1 MVDVWDPLPE
11 GGWNPC
17 FSRVLNDWEVE
28 EAKISLEHLHG
39 KRVLGDVD
47 DMVVWTETK
56 SGKFSAKSDEDEY
69 SRYILRKGISISC
82 N

>member
-1 MVDVWDPLPE
+1 MDVWDPLPE

-56 SGKFSAKSDEDEY
+56 SGKFSAKSD
-69 SRYILRKGISISC
+69 
-82 N
+82 

>member
-1 MVDVWDPLPE
+1 MGGGE
-11 GGWNPC
+11 GEI
-17 FSRVLNDWEVE
+17 FLDR
-28 EAKISLEHLHG
+28 LHG

-56 SGKFSAKSDEDEY
+56 SGKFSAMSDEDEY